1 MELSGPDGVQWIVYI
16 EALPP
21 VRRWRLLSQTVLPGR
36 RLRLDSAEESRVS
49 SPVPAGSPFLG
60 ERRLLA
66 ILAAS
71 MPLPAVEPP
80 LPSPA
85 LLWRARWEALGAVTR
100 AWWARARTLTG
111 VGRAV
116 VHRVLEAVSFSLLS
130 GTSGWPRG
138 RPPA

>member
-80 LPSPA
+80 LPAPA
-85 LLWRARWEALGAVTR
+85 LPG
-100 AWWARARTLTG
+100 WWARAGTLAG
-111 VGRAV
+111 RCRAV
-116 VHRVLEAVSFSLLS
+116 VHRVLSTAHAGW
-130 GTSGWPRG
+130 GTLAHHR
-138 RPPA
+138 